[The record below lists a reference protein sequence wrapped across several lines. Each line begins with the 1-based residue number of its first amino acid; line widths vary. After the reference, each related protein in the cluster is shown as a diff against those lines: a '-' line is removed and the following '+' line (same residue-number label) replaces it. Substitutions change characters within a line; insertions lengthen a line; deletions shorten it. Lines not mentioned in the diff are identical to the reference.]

1 MHISV
6 GLYMEVTLTLIP
18 FQFHSEL
25 EELDLKKLTI
35 PVGFVRLSTK
45 LFGGGGASSE
55 GVRVSVCCV
64 WLNPDLGYLA
74 A

>member
-6 GLYMEVTLTLIP
+6 AFYMEVTLTLIP

-25 EELDLKKLTI
+25 EELDLKKFTI
-35 PVGFVRLSTK
+35 PVGFVQVSTK

-55 GVRVSVCCV
+55 G
-64 WLNPDLGYLA
+64 
-74 A
+74 